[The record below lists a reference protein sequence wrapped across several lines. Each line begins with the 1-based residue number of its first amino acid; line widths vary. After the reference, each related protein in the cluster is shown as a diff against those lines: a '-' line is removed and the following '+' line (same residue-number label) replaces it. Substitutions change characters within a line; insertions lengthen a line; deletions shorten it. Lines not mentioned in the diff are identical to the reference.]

1 MVYILNL
8 WKESKIIPLLK
19 KGKTDFSGSNC
30 RPISILPILSK
41 LLEKIIFKQILQ
53 YFRINGLFTNAQ
65 HGYRPGHSTSTAL
78 IQITDKWLAC
88 LDKKL
93 VGAVLL
99 DYTAAF
105 DVIDHDI
112 LIAKLKCYGFLLTA
126 LDWIGSYL
134 SNRKQR
140 VFHNGSFSEAKNIN
154 CGVPQGSCLGPLSF
168 SIFIND
174 LPYVVDKANIVMYAD
189 DSTMFSAAHTL
200 TELQ

>member
-1 MVYILNL
+1 M
-8 WKESKIIPLLK
+8 
-19 KGKTDFSGSNC
+19 TD
-30 RPISILPILSK
+30 
-41 LLEKIIFKQILQ
+41 E
-53 YFRINGLFTNAQ
+53 
-65 HGYRPGHSTSTAL
+65 
-78 IQITDKWLAC
+78 WLAT
-88 LDKKL
+88 LDDKKL

-112 LIAKLKCYGFLLTA
+112 LVAKLKCYVFSLTA

-140 VFHNGSFSEAKNIN
+140 VFIMNLSQRLKNIY
-154 CGVPQGSCLGPLSF
+154 CGVPQGSCLGPLLF

-200 TELQ
+200 TELQEI